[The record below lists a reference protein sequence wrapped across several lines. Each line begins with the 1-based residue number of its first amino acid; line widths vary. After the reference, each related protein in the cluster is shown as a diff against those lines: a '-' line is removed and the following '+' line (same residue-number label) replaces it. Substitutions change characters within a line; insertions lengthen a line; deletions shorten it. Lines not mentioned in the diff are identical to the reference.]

1 MAIDCTAQGLAVASA
16 KLTGSLSFKQL
27 LAALVYIQCT
37 SNGMTC
43 DAESLSLA
51 SKCLYNC
58 LTEKQLLAALVYIQ
72 CQGGGG
78 GSVACGTGAPT
89 AAPSGTCG
97 FYIQTDS
104 APNPGVIWEYFGG
117 AWHQG

>member
-1 MAIDCTAQGLAVASA
+1 MALDCTTSGLAQNS
-16 KLTGSLSFKQL
+16 KLLAGSLSHKQL
-27 LAALVYIQCT
+27 LASMVYILCT
-37 SNGMTC
+37 SNNMNCSAT
-43 DAESLSLA
+43 SLAAA
-51 SKCLYNC
+51 SKCIMC
-58 LTEKQLLAALVYIQ
+58 LTEKQLLAALVYVQ

-78 GSVACGTGAPT
+78 GSVACGVGAPV

-104 APNPGVIWEYFGG
+104 VPNAGVIWEYFGG

>member
-1 MAIDCTAQGLAVASA
+1 MALDCTPAGLQQGSKCIECA
-16 KLTGSLSFKQL
+16 LTHKQL
-27 LAALVYIQCT
+27 LAAMVYLLCT
-37 SNGMTC
+37 QNNMNCSPT
-43 DAESLSLA
+43 SLMA
-51 SKCLYNC
+51 GAKCIMC

-78 GSVACGTGAPT
+78 SVACGTGAPS

-104 APNPGVIWEYFGG
+104 APNPGVVWEYFGG